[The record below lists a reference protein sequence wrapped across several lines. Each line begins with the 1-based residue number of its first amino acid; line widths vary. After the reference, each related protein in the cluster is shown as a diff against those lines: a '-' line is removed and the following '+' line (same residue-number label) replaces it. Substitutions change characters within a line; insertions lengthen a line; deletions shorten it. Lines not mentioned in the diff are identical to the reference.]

1 MCSSNNLMIQA
12 FPQITIGHSLEF
24 MFLEKNLNEAQ
35 QKELKETME
44 KLKADYLHK
53 MIEQIE
59 KQNIE
64 YYNELACEYE
74 LQM

>member
-1 MCSSNNLMIQA
+1 MD
-12 FPQITIGHSLEF
+12 
-24 MFLEKNLNEAQ
+24 
-35 QKELKETME
+35 

-74 LQM
+74 LQMQKLKEVSGTSLFNN

>member
-1 MCSSNNLMIQA
+1 
-12 FPQITIGHSLEF
+12 
-24 MFLEKNLNEAQ
+24 LNEAQ

>member
-1 MCSSNNLMIQA
+1 
-12 FPQITIGHSLEF
+12 
-24 MFLEKNLNEAQ
+24 
-35 QKELKETME
+35 ME

-64 YYNELACEYE
+64 YYKTISNLTF
-74 LQM
+74 LSMNIN

>member
-1 MCSSNNLMIQA
+1 
-12 FPQITIGHSLEF
+12 
-24 MFLEKNLNEAQ
+24 LNEAQ

-74 LQM
+74 LQMQKLKEVSGTSLFNN